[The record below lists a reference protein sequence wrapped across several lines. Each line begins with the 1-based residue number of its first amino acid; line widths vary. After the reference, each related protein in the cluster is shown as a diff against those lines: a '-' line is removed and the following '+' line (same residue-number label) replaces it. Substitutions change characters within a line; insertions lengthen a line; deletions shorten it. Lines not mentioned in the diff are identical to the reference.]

1 MNGRKMR
8 NKYNS
13 VIWYNPHINIFVIE
27 EFGTGDNLLPI
38 DKEDG
43 YIGYTNIG
51 SFEGNDETEVDI
63 TDDISTILK
72 LNIDEDYTADELY
85 INGTEMSL
93 IDGGQLLYKTV
104 PILND
109 MHHLK
114 DVLYQLNL
122 QNTKEYEWMII
133 KGTK

>member
-1 MNGRKMR
+1 
-8 NKYNS
+8 
-13 VIWYNPHINIFVIE
+13 
-27 EFGTGDNLLPI
+27 
-38 DKEDG
+38 
-43 YIGYTNIG
+43 
-51 SFEGNDETEVDI
+51 
-63 TDDISTILK
+63 
-72 LNIDEDYTADELY
+72 
-85 INGTEMSL
+85 MSL
-93 IDGGQLLYKTV
+93 IDGGQLLYKNE